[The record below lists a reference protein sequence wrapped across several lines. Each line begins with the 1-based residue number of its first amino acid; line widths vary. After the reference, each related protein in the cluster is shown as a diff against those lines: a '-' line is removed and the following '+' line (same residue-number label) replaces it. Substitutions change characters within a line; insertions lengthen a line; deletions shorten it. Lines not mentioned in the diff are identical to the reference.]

1 MKSQILIHAVRQL
14 IDFIFDEIIISQQ
27 SLSINKKMLII
38 TFFYDTI
45 LYEVFIM
52 KKIFDFF
59 KKDITFTI
67 AGILAMI
74 SAFFV
79 VPDKE
84 YISYINFPV
93 LVLLFCLMIIVS
105 GFEKTGLFDILK
117 SKLMSGIKSEKGMI
131 FTLSMLCF
139 FSSALITNDVALIT
153 FVPFSLLILKNQ
165 KSYSVIFCVVMETIS
180 ANLGSLLTPIGN
192 PQNLYLYKTFALSI
206 GEFFKI
212 TIPLGI
218 LCLLMICIFFIFSK
232 NDTISSETNVSK
244 TSLNKSSLTVFS
256 LLFILCILSVLDIIS
271 CYITFGMVVLGVFF
285 TDKKLFFKVDY
296 ILLLTFVF
304 FFIFS
309 GNIKRIPFIYD
320 FISHALSLNEVIVTA
335 LICQVISNV
344 PAAAMLSSFTD
355 NATSLILGTNIG
367 GLGTIIASMASLISY
382 RYISVQKN
390 INSSKYLLIFSI
402 YNFIMLAVLLFIYR

>member
-1 MKSQILIHAVRQL
+1 MRK
-14 IDFIFDEIIISQQ
+14 
-27 SLSINKKMLII
+27 
-38 TFFYDTI
+38 
-45 LYEVFIM
+45 VFNFL
-52 KKIFDFF
+52 KN
-59 KKDITFTI
+59 DITLTL
-67 AGILAMI
+67 AGVLAFI

-79 VPDKE
+79 MPDKE

-105 GFEKTGLFDILK
+105 GFEKTGLFDMLK
-117 SKLMSGIKSEKGMI
+117 SRLMHSIKSEKGMI

-165 KSYSVIFCVVMETIS
+165 KPSSVIFCVVMETIS

-192 PQNLYLYKTFALSI
+192 PQNLYIYTKYALSI
-206 GEFFKI
+206 GEFFKV
-212 TIPLGI
+212 TLPLGA
-218 LCLLMICIFFIFSK
+218 LCLLMIFISFIFFK
-232 NDTISSETNVSK
+232 NSPLSSETK
-244 TSLNKSSLTVFS
+244 AGKISLDKGSLAVFS
-256 LLFILCILSVLDIIS
+256 VLFILCILSVLDIIS
-271 CYITFGMVVLGVFF
+271 CYITLFIVVLGVFF

-296 ILLLTFVF
+296 ILLLTFIF

-320 FISHALSLNEVIVTA
+320 FISHALSINEVIVTA

-382 RYISVQKN
+382 RYISAQNNIKN
-390 INSSKYLLIFSI
+390 SKYLLVFSI
-402 YNFIMLAVLLFIYR
+402 YNLLMLLVLLFIYR